1 MGVAGKAKKRVAR
14 KSCFRV
20 KYAIWEAIL
29 SPSDIASFI
38 LFHLACLILAQCCSR
53 GVVLAALALRW
64 SPVGEKAY
72 KQGHRQH
79 ARQGSQCM
87 SATSKGKLAI
97 IAIDTG
103 FTDPNV
109 SQQVTFSVIHSS
121 IHGLFHVSYHL
132 YMTGL
137 IFRPLFVFLINVHS
151 TEITVTCIFLFIYL
165 FFRKATPTPTHRNK
179 HPSHSC
185 KYTERLQDQDA
196 VRCFTFCVGGESDSK
211 SSLVCFPIKKKSAWR
226 KQCCGVLRPAV
237 QQCYISQ
244 AVRKDA
250 SCFCNASNFVKMLS
264 MEK

>member
-1 MGVAGKAKKRVAR
+1 MHVCNFKGQTGNHCYRYWLHWSKRITAGDLQCHPLKHTWLISRL
-14 KSCFRV
+14 
-20 KYAIWEAIL
+20 L
-29 SPSDIASFI
+29 SPLYDWSNFPTSFC
-38 LFHLACLILAQCCSR
+38 LFDQCSF
-53 GVVLAALALRW
+53 
-64 SPVGEKAY
+64 
-72 KQGHRQH
+72 HRDYRH
-79 ARQGSQCM
+79 M
-87 SATSKGKLAI
+87 
-97 IAIDTG
+97 
-103 FTDPNV
+103 
-109 SQQVTFSVIHSS
+109 H
-121 IHGLFHVSYHL
+121 
-132 YMTGL
+132 
-137 IFRPLFVFLINVHS
+137 FL
-151 TEITVTCIFLFIYL
+151 IYL
-165 FFRKATPTPTHRNK
+165 FFRKATPKPTHRNK

>member
-14 KSCFRV
+14 RSCFWV

-38 LFHLACLILAQCCSR
+38 PFHLACLILAQCCSR

-97 IAIDTG
+97 NAIDTG

-109 SQQVTFSVIHSS
+109 SQQVTFSVSHSS
-121 IHGLFHVSYHL
+121 IHGLFHVSSHL
-132 YMTGL
+132 YMTPSGL

-151 TEITVTCIFLFIYL
+151 TEITVTCIFFIFL
-165 FFRKATPTPTHRNK
+165 EKLHPHPHTNK

-226 KQCCGVLRPAV
+226 KQCCGVLQPAV

-250 SCFCNASNFVKMLS
+250 SSFCNASDFVKMLS

>member
-165 FFRKATPTPTHRNK
+165 LFRKATPTPTHRNK

>member
-137 IFRPLFVFLINVHS
+137 IFRPLCLFDQCSFHRDYRHMH
-151 TEITVTCIFLFIYL
+151 FFIYL